1 MSNVE
6 CYEKYKKN
14 KNERTNWEELKNFL
28 HWYEEQHGFPRTDG
42 KSGRYCLALSV
53 EDILTVME
61 NIEKDNSDNK

>member
-42 KSGRYCLALSV
+42 KS
-53 EDILTVME
+53 
-61 NIEKDNSDNK
+61 